1 MNRKYADK
9 KKILFVISTL
19 NTGGAQRA
27 FANISMGLPEKYE
40 CDFLLN
46 DTENI
51 SYPYKGNLLNL
62 GLKPEKD
69 KTKLWYQFKVFW
81 KRVLT
86 LRKLKKSGK
95 YLCCISG
102 LTSANAVNI
111 LTKCKECKTIIS
123 IRIFTSKD
131 RLKGVKDI
139 ISTVAIKALYNRAD
153 VITTVSESAK
163 LDLSKNYGI
172 KKEKIV
178 TIYNG
183 YDIVKIQQSAQE
195 ELSDKEKEWF
205 AGCSKMIVTMGR
217 LTQQKGQQYLI
228 EAMKTVHQ
236 ELPTAKLLILG
247 EGELEQSL
255 REQAVKDGMQDVVV
269 FGGFVKNPYHILSK
283 CDLFV
288 LPSLYEGFPNALVEA
303 MCCGLPVISTDC
315 DSGAREILAPGT
327 DISKKVTHDF
337 ERAEYGILCP
347 VCDEQQ
353 EGNHAE
359 LATEEINIATA
370 ILTILRDGDMYAHYQ
385 EMGAIRAQQ
394 MSIRNVIGQ
403 WIHLMGGNI

>member
-1 MNRKYADK
+1 MSYMDRKRADK

-27 FANISMGLPEKYE
+27 FANLSLGVSENYE

-51 SYPYKGNLLNL
+51 SYPYNGQVLSL

-81 KRVLT
+81 KRFFA
-86 LRKLKKSGK
+86 LRKLKRSGK

-102 LTSANAVNI
+102 LTSANAVNV
-111 LTKCKECKTIIS
+111 LTRSKGCKTIIS
-123 IRIFTSKD
+123 IRIFTSMDK
-131 RLKGVKDI
+131 LSIVKNLV
-139 ISTVAIKALYNRAD
+139 STVAIKVLYDRAD
-153 VITTVSESAK
+153 VITTVSEGAK
-163 LDLSKNYGI
+163 LDLIGNYGI

-183 YDIVKIQQSAQE
+183 YDIDKIQQFAKE
-195 ELSDKEKEWF
+195 ELSDKEKKWF
-205 AGCSKMIVTMGR
+205 AGCSRMIVTMGR
-217 LTQQKGQQYLI
+217 LTHQKGQRYLI
-228 EAMKTVHQ
+228 EAMKNVHR
-236 ELPTAKLLILG
+236 ELPDVKLLILG
-247 EGELEQSL
+247 EGELEQFL
-255 REQAVKDGMQDVVV
+255 REQAVKAGLQDVII
-269 FGGFVKNPYHILSK
+269 FGGFVENPYHILSK

-327 DISKKVTHDF
+327 DIGKKVTYDF
-337 ERAEYGILCP
+337 ERAEFGILCP
-347 VCDEQQ
+347 INSRESL
-353 EGNHAE
+353 EG
-359 LATEEINIATA
+359 A
-370 ILTILRDGDMYAHYQ
+370 ILNMLSDSMKMASYKSKLLECVKRFVISTIL
-385 EMGAIRAQQ
+385 E
-394 MSIRNVIGQ
+394 N
-403 WIHLMGGNI
+403 WIHIIEEYNE

>member
-27 FANISMGLPEKYE
+27 FANISMGLPENYE

-46 DTENI
+46 DTEDI

-62 GLKPEKD
+62 RLKPEKD
-69 KTKLWYQFKVFW
+69 KTKLWYQFKVFL

-111 LTKCKECKTIIS
+111 LTKCKGCKTIIS
-123 IRIFTSKD
+123 IRIFTSKE
-131 RLKGVKDI
+131 RLRGVKDI
-139 ISTVAIKALYNRAD
+139 ISTAAIKMLYNRAD

-163 LDLSKNYGI
+163 LDLIQNYGV

-183 YDIVKIQQSAQE
+183 YDIAKIQQSAQE
-195 ELSDKEKEWF
+195 ELSDKEKKWF
-205 AGCSKMIVTMGR
+205 VGCSKMIVTMGR
-217 LTQQKGQQYLI
+217 LTQQKGQRYLI
-228 EAMKTVHQ
+228 EAMKAIHR
-236 ELPTAKLLILG
+236 ELPDVKLLILG
-247 EGELEQSL
+247 EGELDKSL
-255 REQAVKDGMQDVVV
+255 RELAVKAGLQDVVT

-315 DSGAREILAPGT
+315 DSGAREILAPET
-327 DISKKVTHDF
+327 DMNKKVTHDL

-347 VCDEQQ
+347 VSNRE
-353 EGNHAE
+353 E
-359 LATEEINIATA
+359 LENA
-370 ILTILRDGDMYAHYQ
+370 ILIILNDN
-385 EMGAIRAQQ
+385 MGKKSYESKSLECANRFKID
-394 MSIRNVIGQ
+394 NVLEN
-403 WIHLMGGNI
+403 WISVIEECNE

>member
-1 MNRKYADK
+1 MDRRYADK

-27 FANISMGLPEKYE
+27 FANISMRLSENYE

-46 DTENI
+46 DTEDI
-51 SYPYKGNLLNL
+51 SYPYKGNLLSL
-62 GLKPEKD
+62 GLKPQKD

-81 KRVLT
+81 KRLLI
-86 LRKLKKSGK
+86 LRKLKESGK

-102 LTSANAVNI
+102 LTSANAVNL
-111 LTKCKECKTIIS
+111 LTGCKKCRTIIS

-131 RLKGVKDI
+131 RLKGVKDV
-139 ISTVAIKALYNRAD
+139 ISTAAIKVLYNRAD

-163 LDLSKNYGI
+163 LDLIKNYGV

-183 YDIVKIQQSAQE
+183 YDIVKIQRSAQE
-195 ELSDKEKEWF
+195 GLSDKEKEWF

-217 LTQQKGQQYLI
+217 LTYQKGQQYLI
-228 EAMKTVHQ
+228 EAMKVIHREQ
-236 ELPTAKLLILG
+236 PDVKLLILG

-255 REQAVKDGMQDVVV
+255 RELAIKAGLQDAVV

-337 ERAEYGILCP
+337 EKAEYGFLVP
-347 VCDEQQ
+347 PFGDDDEKGCANHLSAAVLALLNDSKQCGQ
-353 EGNHAE
+353 YRMKSLERSDQLRMDNIIGNW
-359 LATEEINIATA
+359 I
-370 ILTILRDGDMYAHYQ
+370 Q
-385 EMGAIRAQQ
+385 
-394 MSIRNVIGQ
+394 VIEK
-403 WIHLMGGNI
+403 